1 MFLRILPGW
10 AKQHKKIADQRQIL
24 VKEVRSMVKKYG
36 PGMGS
41 LYFDKSPNWDETM
54 SVLSK
59 SASEQLLEEL
69 VVKNQNGA
77 TNDFQGNEDDTRETE
92 EETDPLSVD
101 NASREGERVPS
112 GLGNTGSSKLPNKKT
127 N

>member
-1 MFLRILPGW
+1 
-10 AKQHKKIADQRQIL
+10 
-24 VKEVRSMVKKYG
+24 
-36 PGMGS
+36 
-41 LYFDKSPNWDETM
+41 M

-77 TNDFQGNEDDTRETE
+77 TNDLQGNEDDTRETE

-112 GLGNTGSSKLPNKKT
+112 GLGNAGSAKLPNKKT